1 MKLVTVLALCLCGL
15 VALTAAGQLSAQ
27 TSTMG
32 VGGTTTLAPG
42 TAIPTTSSPLAPTT
56 ISSPSALPI
65 AAATGTTSTG
75 TTPTVLNVVEI
86 TRLVPAGT
94 TAVTAFTVPAGQTLV
109 VTDVLLTNTGTAGAC
124 GAALNRAGGS
134 ATTPSATFTTP
145 PTSTTTTNTGTTAT
159 TSGTGTTTTA
169 VPGTTT
175 PALAGTLTQTDS
187 SITGP
192 LCIAPLTTTQLNLST
207 GIEFGPGQTVQLVN
221 APSSTSATGTATTAG
236 AVAFHLRGVLV
247 ASSS

>member
-1 MKLVTVLALCLCGL
+1 MKLVTVLALCLCAL

-32 VGGTTTLAPG
+32 TGTTTTLAPG
-42 TAIPTTSSPLAPTT
+42 SAATTTTSPLAPTT
-56 ISSPSALPI
+56 ISSPGALPI

-94 TAVTAFTVPAGQTLV
+94 PAVTAFTVPVGQTFI
-109 VTDVLLTNTGTAGAC
+109 VTDLLLTNTGTAGAC

-134 ATTPSATFTTP
+134 TTTPSATFTTP
-145 PTSTTTTNTGTTAT
+145 PTSTTTTNTGTTT
-159 TSGTGTTTTA
+159 TTPSTGTTTTA
-169 VPGTTT
+169 VQGTTT
-175 PALAGTLTQTDS
+175 PALAGTITQTDS

-192 LCIAPLTTTQLNLST
+192 LCIAPLTTMELNLST

-221 APSSTSATGTATTAG
+221 APSATPASGTPATGG
-236 AVAFHLRGVLV
+236 AVGFHLRGILV